1 MPWKKQYNIA
11 NYQTTV
17 LGYLRLTEIK
27 TEARHALWYT
37 ISPLPLI
44 FTKK

>member
-1 MPWKKQYNIA
+1 MPWKKPYNIA

-27 TEARHALWYT
+27 TEARRVYT